1 MFFKNSLNIYFL
13 TFFLF
18 FFFNYSF
25 VEIFDEDLIIIS
37 CFFFIF
43 FLLKGILTNIV
54 VFEID
59 NRVLSIKEQF
69 ISILN
74 LKKKFILENLKN
86 YNEFNNF
93 LLKTTFNFFF
103 YLTKFFNYVS
113 IDKVLEIN
121 SLWNNYFLYYLTFNN
136 RLEILYLKTKST
148 EIIKNL
154 KI

>member
-54 VFEID
+54 VSEID

-113 IDKVLEIN
+113 MDKVLEIN